1 MKTNTF
7 ILIVTVYSLLLGLP
21 ALVSPSLSLEY
32 FHTHPDNV
40 HEQAFV
46 NFLGGYQIA
55 MGYWGYIAY
64 QSTDKNTRKGWLLAV
79 ALLTLLAIIIYG
91 FNVYVRKV
99 EFYSSMTIDLTIWLL
114 MALGALFFRSKEN

>member
-7 ILIVTVYSLLLGLP
+7 ILIVTVYSLLLGIP
-21 ALVSPSLSLEY
+21 ALFAPSLSLEY
-32 FHTHPDNV
+32 FHAHPDSV

-79 ALLTLLAIIIYG
+79 VFLTLLAIVIYG
-91 FNVYVRKV
+91 FNVYVRKI
-99 EFYSSMTIDLTIWLL
+99 EFYNTMAIDLTIWLL
-114 MALGALFFRSKEN
+114 IALGALFFISKEN